1 MRILENLSQLSKR
14 GLLYIPNP
22 PESKYQIIQFPDGFV
37 RVEDTERVFGINEK
51 LNEQNVSNKLRKLFN
66 DDIYIYIYTSEISKI
81 QHYSHDNFLY

>member
-51 LNEQNVSNKLRKLFN
+51 LNEQNVSNKLCKFFN
-66 DDIYIYIYTSEISKI
+66 DDIYIYILSLIHI
-81 QHYSHDNFLY
+81 